1 MSQLGL
7 GLGLSNVSSLLRF
20 SPLDLDPYLLF
31 DTQSSMIG
39 TLENP
44 TLDLDPANP
53 ETLDVITATRAGVA
67 TYTDADGLIQS
78 ASPNTTRVDYTQG
91 EELTPTKFQQLEQTG
106 FSLWAHART
115 SGTANAAIS
124 PDGQNNATYI
134 EPALVCPAFCST

>member
-53 ETLDVITATRAGVA
+53 DTLDVITASRAGVA
-67 TYTDADGLIQS
+67 TYTDADGLIHG
-78 ASPNTTRVDYTQG
+78 NVVLGKNVY
-91 EELTPTKFQQLEQTG
+91 L
-106 FSLWAHART
+106 
-115 SGTANAAIS
+115 
-124 PDGQNNATYI
+124 
-134 EPALVCPAFCST
+134 ALY

>member
-53 ETLDVITATRAGVA
+53 ETLDVITASRAGVA

-91 EELTPTKFQQLEQTG
+91 AELTPTKFQ
-106 FSLWAHART
+106 RV
-115 SGTANAAIS
+115 
-124 PDGQNNATYI
+124 P
-134 EPALVCPAFCST
+134 

>member
-44 TLDLDPANP
+44 TLDLDPSKP
-53 ETLDVITATRAGVA
+53 DTLNVITATRAGVA
-67 TYTDADGLIQS
+67 TYTDVNGLIATAS
-78 ASPNTTRVDYTQG
+78 ADTVRVDYTQG
-91 EELTPTKFQQLEQTG
+91 AELTPTKFQRFGNTEFDQAYWSFSSQMGSPVYNYDTAPNGEQE
-106 FSLWAHART
+106 
-115 SGTANAAIS
+115 
-124 PDGQNNATYI
+124 ATRI
-134 EPALVCPAFCST
+134 VSNGGS